1 MIVFLFIILFAGIL
15 GFIYLGVSLSESI
28 KESENKFL
36 FWLLYFVSALTIFLV
51 IVCIFLFAKYRKKV
65 GLIGPR
71 GFMGEQGGQGDPG
84 NCGDGDYND
93 DDFDCRHKT
102 FMLMIQKTFREAL
115 QRELKS
121 DENTDEN
128 TLIYE
133 FVFVKV
139 PDTSQQVPDTSQQV
153 PDTSQQNPRPL
164 NFTYTSYS
172 DLKKFNN
179 KLLTEIEKTKQDKKN
194 NAESQDDIVSEVL
207 IEMEKDL
214 NSFLITRT

>member
-36 FWLLYFVSALTIFLV
+36 FWLLYFVSALTILLI

-71 GFMGEQGGQGDPG
+71 GFMGEQGEQGDPG
-84 NCGDGDYND
+84 NCGDDTYK
-93 DDFDCRHKT
+93 FDCRHKT

-121 DENTDEN
+121 VGNTDGNTDEN
-128 TLIYE
+128 ILIYN
-133 FVFVKV
+133 FVFVKG
-139 PDTSQQVPDTSQQV
+139 TSASQENS
-153 PDTSQQNPRPL
+153 DGSQENLRPL
-164 NFTYTSYS
+164 KFTDTSYS

-179 KLLTEIEKTKQDKKN
+179 KLLTEIEKIKQDKKN
-194 NAESQDDIVSEVL
+194 KAESQDNIVLLVL
-207 IEMEKDL
+207 IEMEKEIVSDL
-214 NSFLITRT
+214 ISITRP

>member
-71 GFMGEQGGQGDPG
+71 GFMGEQGEQGDPG
-84 NCGDGDYND
+84 NCGDYTDNTD
-93 DDFDCRHKT
+93 EFDCKHKT

-121 DENTDEN
+121 DENT
-128 TLIYE
+128 LIYN
-133 FVFVKV
+133 FVFVEGNV
-139 PDTSQQVPDTSQQV
+139 ASQTNPDG
-153 PDTSQQNPRPL
+153 SQQNPRPL
-164 NFTYTSYS
+164 NFTNTKYT

-179 KLLTEIEKTKQDKKN
+179 KLLTEIEKKKQDKKN
-194 NAESQDDIVSEVL
+194 KAESQETIVSDVL
-207 IEMEKDL
+207 IEMEKEIFS
-214 NSFLITRT
+214 NSFSITGS